1 MGERWANPGESF
13 LGGIQAGAA
22 IRGGFDKFRNDRE
35 TKELTKQYFEGLH
48 GIGREETPDAGA
60 IPVPDAG
67 GSENMEAASG
77 AANNK
82 PVQAPVQAIPTA
94 DGEAA
99 GGSLVEAAPE
109 RKRPRYR
116 SATADDYTKLDNI
129 AARLA
134 TISGDP
140 KTYEAMRGT
149 TKSFVQSKIM
159 GDMGKAQVALQVGDT
174 DGLEDAIHSMYRYV
188 PDGQELKIKRDK
200 DNNLMFKHPESGEF
214 LPVNAQSLRMFG
226 MGVLD
231 PNAMEEMMYG
241 RKKEAKADARADQG
255 VANDTTN
262 AGSQRLN
269 AETSAKNAGTAAAQ
283 AAEVARHNRQ
293 EEEVARVKSKND
305 TLATGAHA
313 AYELS
318 YAHYLDGDKGKG
330 AAITPDNAI
339 KYSESVAGAVDEFLN
354 PTQLKEGV
362 DALGNK
368 TFVKAPGKQP
378 ADFIAATPEQKLQMT
393 SIAEKLGMANPDLG
407 VRNAVGSAAEIM
419 KALNGKGTVRVNP
432 NTGQIGITI
441 GGKDQVFKLSPELL
455 QMITAERPA
464 PGQPPVAGIPPAAP
478 AATPMGLPAMR

>member
-1 MGERWANPGESF
+1 MGQHWGNPGESLF
-13 LGGIQAGAA
+13 SGIQAGQG
-22 IRGGFDKFRNDRE
+22 IRGTFDKFRNDRE

-60 IPVPDAG
+60 IPTPDAG
-67 GSENMEAASG
+67 GSENMEAAAG

-82 PVQAPVQAIPTA
+82 PAQAPVQALPTA

-109 RKRPRYR
+109 RKRPKYR
-116 SATADDYTKLDNI
+116 SATTDDYTNLDSI
-129 AARLA
+129 AAKIA
-134 TISGDP
+134 TITGDP
-140 KTYEAMRGT
+140 KAYEALRGT
-149 TKSFVQSKIM
+149 TKSFVQSKVM

-188 PDGQELKIKRDK
+188 PDGKELKIKRDK
-200 DNNLMFKHPESGEF
+200 DNQLTFKHPETGEY
-214 LPVNAQSLRMFG
+214 LPVNAQSLRLFG

-231 PNAMEEMMYG
+231 PDAMEEMMYG
-241 RKKEAKADARADQG
+241 RKQKADANKREDQK
-255 VANDTTN
+255 VVNDTTTAAAATQN
-262 AGSQRLN
+262 AATNAKS
-269 AETSAKNAGTAAAQ
+269 AETSASSV
-283 AAEVARHNRQ
+283 AETARHNKF
-293 EEEVARVKSKND
+293 EEGRSIEND
-305 TLATGAHA
+305 KVEKMAKGAHA
-313 AYELS
+313 LYELS
-318 YAHYLDGDKGKG
+318 YSKYLDGDKGKG
-330 AAITPDNAI
+330 AAITPENAI

-368 TFVKAPGKQP
+368 TYVKAPGKQP
-378 ADFIAATPEQKLQMT
+378 ADFVAATPEQKLQMT
-393 SIAEKLGMANPDLG
+393 QIAEKLGMANPDLG
-407 VRNAVGSAAEIM
+407 VRNAVGSASEIM